1 MIAGKERSLYDEP
14 KISCRI
20 RGAALRHS
28 DDRMRDGAADESGGT
43 APYCTVSKATTAK
56 SVTETDRDHKLYEED
71 DVHRKTDRDEPD
83 IIDRAESAMDSAES
97 VLTEMMTDA
106 EEKLDEMH
114 EHDN

>member
-1 MIAGKERSLYDEP
+1 MMNRKYHVGF
-14 KISCRI
+14 
-20 RGAALRHS
+20 AALFCGIL
-28 DDRMRDGAADESGGT
+28 MTGCGT
-43 APYCTVSKATTAK
+43 ERLTNQAEQPRTATTTVSKATTAK